1 MALTFAASHPECV
14 KALVLFNSLGSAI
27 PAKDIDF
34 VIKVQEQAWGTED
47 WVPVIA
53 PSAVDDPVES
63 AWFAKYM
70 RLTATPRAII
80 AQTRAT
86 WEVNFDFVL
95 PSVHVP
101 TLVVHRRH
109 RRSPTV
115 EAVRELTER
124 IPGARFIDIPRTD
137 LTPQTQDADLVLA
150 IVQEFLTGF
159 KPSPRGDR
167 FLATVLFTDIVDS
180 TRLANAMGDRAWRE
194 RLDAHDEIVRAELK
208 RVQGREIKT
217 TGDVFLAI
225 FDRPSRAIDCAC
237 AVRDRARDI
246 GVEVRIGLH
255 CGEVESR
262 GHDIG
267 GIAVHIGARVSAI
280 AKAGEVAMLPV

>member
-1 MALTFAASHPECV
+1 MALTFAASHPESV

-101 TLVVHRRH
+101 TLVVHRRP

-124 IPGARFIDIPRTD
+124 IPGARFIDIPGTD